1 MALKFKPE
9 NRQIRAVY
17 TDAPE
22 VAMTEHRGKVFAV
35 IGPFDS
41 HTDKSDLQDALRMLL
56 RGYNIEP
63 DRGA

>member
-1 MALKFKPE
+1 VTLKFKPK
-9 NRQIRAVY
+9 NKQIRMVY

-22 VAMTEHRGKVFAV
+22 VAMTEHKGGVFAV

-41 HTDKSDLQDALRMLL
+41 FMDKPDLQDALRMLL

-63 DRGA
+63 SRT

>member
-9 NRQIRAVY
+9 DRQIRMVY

-22 VAMTEHRGKVFAV
+22 VAMTEHKGKVFAV

-41 HTDKSDLQDALRMLL
+41 HMDKPELQDALRMLL

-63 DRGA
+63 GR

>member
-1 MALKFKPE
+1 M
-9 NRQIRAVY
+9 VY

-22 VAMTEHRGKVFAV
+22 VAMTEHKGKVFAV

-41 HTDKSDLQDALRMLL
+41 HMDKPDLQDALRMLL

-63 DRGA
+63 RSGH